1 MSSNVLCYLILIA
14 TEPMYIHRRAVHTHR
29 RDYSCVLLCRGVAVL
44 FIRAH
49 SAAIGM
55 LKGEGGGGVGVTI
68 RLYRTG
74 ATMSLV

>member
-1 MSSNVLCYLILIA
+1 MSSNVLCHLILIA
-14 TEPMYIHRRAVHTHR
+14 TEPVHTHR